1 MSSITDEALC
11 TAVGVAVLSSQAF
24 EKMFVLAARH
34 AIKQSGALTIEDVV
48 PVDALK
54 AFKQP
59 VSALL
64 KEISG
69 DLEIE
74 GLEDRVVKYIEDR
87 NIVVHRLVTDTNWLD
102 EEGREAIKQTCLRVA
117 SESIKLHKIFTKMF
131 GDWIKRFPEAQA
143 VIDEYEVFKM
153 YEDHPG
159 SRPSNV

>member
-1 MSSITDEALC
+1 M
-11 TAVGVAVLSSQAF
+11 
-24 EKMFVLAARH
+24 
-34 AIKQSGALTIEDVV
+34 
-48 PVDALK
+48 
-54 AFKQP
+54 
-59 VSALL
+59 SALL

-159 SRPSNV
+159 SRPSNL

>member
-1 MSSITDEALC
+1 MTTISDETLC
-11 TAVGVAVLSSQAF
+11 AAVGIAVLSSQAF

-48 PVDALK
+48 PVDAHK

-69 DLEIE
+69 EFKIK

-87 NIVVHRLVTDTNWLD
+87 NVVVHRLVTNTNWLD
-102 EEGREAIKQTCLRVA
+102 DEGREAIRQICLRVA
-117 SESIKLHKIFTKMF
+117 SESIVLHQIFTIMF
-131 GDWIKRFPEAQA
+131 GDWIKRFSGSQA
-143 VIDEYEVFKM
+143 IIDEYEIFKM
-153 YEDHPG
+153 YESPLG
-159 SRPSNV
+159 L